1 MVSNLNV
8 SHGEMSHFVSF
19 SLFEFTLFIQLG
31 NLDFKSHENTLI
43 YFDKKDMV
51 SNLNMPQGKITFFVS
66 FPLLGFT
73 LVTKLRNFDFGSH
86 FKIL

>member
-43 YFDKKDMV
+43 YFDKKGYGV
-51 SNLNMPQGKITFFVS
+51 KFEYAARENNFFCFISIAWV
-66 FPLLGFT
+66 
-73 LVTKLRNFDFGSH
+73 H
-86 FKIL
+86 FSYKTEKF